1 MPPESNIPAPEL
13 KKINFK
19 KPPAHIVVLIAFAI
33 VLGVLQIYF
42 IKNPDLLRNTYP
54 SVLDKKNLTVDPISD
69 WKTYRNEEY
78 GFEFQYPNNLEII
91 DLDQRS
97 YKPFQLYIRDH
108 EYYEEIIL
116 TIETSGNMDPAFLE
130 EYGVKTTRI
139 VRFED
144 KNWFEFLVSESG
156 IEPYDIAYYQITVND
171 TIYKFGVH
179 RDMRGYKEILS
190 TFKFISTSTQSVNA
204 SAMNCSDYKDTT
216 GGDYEPG
223 EVLVSLK
230 SGADKRA
237 LMEFIETNDLQIISD
252 LEKYG
257 LIEVRVPNNQE
268 QCFANAIK
276 LLSGVDNASKNYR
289 AQFDI

>member
-130 EYGVKTTRI
+130 EYGVKTT
-139 VRFED
+139 
-144 KNWFEFLVSESG
+144 
-156 IEPYDIAYYQITVND
+156 
-171 TIYKFGVH
+171 
-179 RDMRGYKEILS
+179 
-190 TFKFISTSTQSVNA
+190 
-204 SAMNCSDYKDTT
+204 
-216 GGDYEPG
+216 
-223 EVLVSLK
+223 
-230 SGADKRA
+230 
-237 LMEFIETNDLQIISD
+237 
-252 LEKYG
+252 
-257 LIEVRVPNNQE
+257 
-268 QCFANAIK
+268 
-276 LLSGVDNASKNYR
+276 
-289 AQFDI
+289 